1 MTLTAPAGRPDPAR
15 SPPLLTVPPQ
25 APELHHDDV
34 AAPAWRQDP
43 HPAVP
48 LLQQFPAAADRAVVI
63 SDVSFRYPGA
73 RADRLSLDRLS
84 FVIPAGTVFGLLGPN
99 GCGKTTAIKAITGQI
114 IPGEGTVRVFGMDPD
129 RRHRQHRRVNRVIGV
144 VTQDTALLGK
154 LTVRQNLMYQASI
167 YGYRPKDARH
177 LTDRALDLADL
188 RGRADDRAKALSG
201 GMARRLAIYRAAM
214 HSPRLLV
221 LDEPTVGLDLIQRAD
236 LWDHIRMLRAEHGV
250 TVLLTTQYLDEA
262 EALADNVAIMCSGT
276 LAADVSTPQQLRED
290 YGALVITVRAT
301 ASPEA
306 RQAGLEALDRV
317 EEITHL
323 EMSAEGLDCETGEF
337 TLEVTTSAKGDVDGR
352 VVMLL
357 AQNGVVVRSVDKM
370 LPSLDEVVRELTG
383 AHRVIR

>member
-144 VTQDTALLGK
+144 VTQDTALLAK

-167 YGYRPKDARH
+167 YGYRPKDARY

-188 RGRADDRAKALSG
+188 RGRADDRARRSPGEWPGGWPSTARLCIPPACLSWTN
-201 GMARRLAIYRAAM
+201 
-214 HSPRLLV
+214 PR
-221 LDEPTVGLDLIQRAD
+221 
-236 LWDHIRMLRAEHGV
+236 
-250 TVLLTTQYLDEA
+250 
-262 EALADNVAIMCSGT
+262 SGWT
-276 LAADVSTPQQLRED
+276 
-290 YGALVITVRAT
+290 
-301 ASPEA
+301 
-306 RQAGLEALDRV
+306 
-317 EEITHL
+317 
-323 EMSAEGLDCETGEF
+323 
-337 TLEVTTSAKGDVDGR
+337 
-352 VVMLL
+352 
-357 AQNGVVVRSVDKM
+357 
-370 LPSLDEVVRELTG
+370 
-383 AHRVIR
+383 